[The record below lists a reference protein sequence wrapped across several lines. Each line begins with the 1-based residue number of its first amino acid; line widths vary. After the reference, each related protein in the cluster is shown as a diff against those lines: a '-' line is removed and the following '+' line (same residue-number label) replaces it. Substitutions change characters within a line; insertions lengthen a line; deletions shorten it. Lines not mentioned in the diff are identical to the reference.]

1 MRPVCHGL
9 PVIHS
14 TAFLSFTHISWF
26 LCSSPA
32 KDKSPAGKKAKAGRK
47 VDTPMSCAETPT
59 GGKDG
64 DASIAAEVEAVALA
78 LEKEEEEE
86 AAVAETEEKEDD
98 DEGDADWVEEERML
112 REENKKREEE
122 NRRKNNKMGMK
133 EKVALLDNLL
143 QKAAAYT
150 AFLRDRMKDTSE
162 KDEPG
167 GGATKKSPKKRDGQ
181 FEHQERDP
189 RQPKLVE
196 GVMRKY
202 QIEGLMWI
210 CSLYENGLNGILA
223 GAWVRVR
230 GKGGQGG
237 VCACSLLVPAVG
249 SLADRCRAPC
259 AACA

>member
-1 MRPVCHGL
+1 MLCNGVGLRRLQSRSTSAPEMGSGRRPTCPIFVLILECPSRVSVCW
-9 PVIHS
+9 PRR
-14 TAFLSFTHISWF
+14 
-26 LCSSPA
+26 SSPA
-32 KDKSPAGKKAKAGRK
+32 KAKSPAGKKVVRK
-47 VDTPMSCAETPT
+47 VDTPMSCADTPT

-64 DASIAAEVEAVALA
+64 DASIAAEVEAVTLA
-78 LEKEEEEE
+78 LEKEEEE
-86 AAVAETEEKEDD
+86 AAIDESPEKEEDD
-98 DEGDADWVEEERML
+98 AGDADWVEEERKL
-112 REENKKREEE
+112 REENRKREEE

-150 AFLRDRMKDTSE
+150 AFLRERMKDTSAT
-162 KDEPG
+162 EPVA
-167 GGATKKSPKKRDGQ
+167 GAAKKSPKKRDGQ

-223 GAWVRVR
+223 GASPATCL
-230 GKGGQGG
+230 QH
-237 VCACSLLVPAVG
+237 LLCPPP
-249 SLADRCRAPC
+249 S
-259 AACA
+259 